1 MGVTIKA
8 KGAFMKKD
16 RINKPQNPDQI
27 DDLIYPSQLIK
38 TPEFAEKLGIS
49 TRTFFRRKKHID
61 TFISP
66 IRIGKRNIRYKLSDV
81 LNFIERGGFNAH

>member
-1 MGVTIKA
+1 
-8 KGAFMKKD
+8 MKKD
-16 RINKPQNPDQI
+16 CINKPQNPDQI

-49 TRTFFRRKKHID
+49 TRTFFRRKKHIE

-81 LNFIERGGFNAH
+81 LNFIERGGLNAH

>member
-16 RINKPQNPDQI
+16 SINKPQNPDQI

-38 TPEFAEKLGIS
+38 TPEFAEKLGINKFN
-49 TRTFFRRKKHID
+49 TLIKFQKFKK
-61 TFISP
+61 
-66 IRIGKRNIRYKLSDV
+66 RI
-81 LNFIERGGFNAH
+81 F

>member
-49 TRTFFRRKKHID
+49 TRTFFRRKKHIE

-66 IRIGKRNIRYKLSDV
+66 IRIGKRSIRYKLSDV
-81 LNFIERGGFNAH
+81 LNFIERGGLNAH

>member
-38 TPEFAEKLGIS
+38 TTDFAEKLGIS
-49 TRTFFRRKKHID
+49 TRTFFRRKKHIE

-66 IRIGKRNIRYKLSDV
+66 IRIGKRSIRYKLSDV
-81 LNFIERGGFNAH
+81 LNFIERGGLNAH